1 MNKVHVIGVRDI
13 IEKRPNGIRRI
24 IFEDDDP
31 FNLELRK
38 LFACTNL
45 LSSVLHRV
53 SFLRRLILSSSGQVK
68 ILLVLRSIFVQTREF
83 LNFH

>member
-1 MNKVHVIGVRDI
+1 MNKIHVIGVRDI
-13 IEKRPNGIRRI
+13 IEIRPNGIRRI
-24 IFEDDDP
+24 IFEDDP

-53 SFLRRLILSSSGQVK
+53 SFLRRLILSSSGQMK

>member
-1 MNKVHVIGVRDI
+1 MNKVHVIGVRGI
-13 IEKRPNGIRRI
+13 IEIRPNGIRRI
-24 IFEDDDP
+24 IFEDYDP

-53 SFLRRLILSSSGQVK
+53 SFLRRLILSSSGQIK

>member
-13 IEKRPNGIRRI
+13 IEIRPNGIRRI
-24 IFEDDDP
+24 IFEEDDP

-53 SFLRRLILSSSGQVK
+53 SFLRRLILSSSGQMK